1 VSTIRLARAL
11 LSRLRTQ
18 HDNPKQRNEG
28 TMSRT
33 RRVTL
38 LELVTA
44 VQDTARSD
52 EEVVAVLTHILKNSV
67 KSVRLMPEAA

>member
-1 VSTIRLARAL
+1 
-11 LSRLRTQ
+11 
-18 HDNPKQRNEG
+18 
-28 TMSRT
+28 MSRI

-52 EEVVAVLTHILKNSV
+52 EEAVAVLTHILKNSV
-67 KSVRLMPEAA
+67 TSVRLMPEAA

>member
-1 VSTIRLARAL
+1 
-11 LSRLRTQ
+11 
-18 HDNPKQRNEG
+18 
-28 TMSRT
+28 MSRT

-38 LELVTA
+38 FELVTA

-52 EEVVAVLTHILKNSV
+52 DEAVAVLTHILKKSV